1 MARSKQSDEK
11 AKQINELGK
20 MAPHEIEMEKEVLG
34 AILIDPE
41 SIGKAIEILPE
52 QAFYRDAH
60 RKIYQGMI
68 SLYENNEPVDI
79 NTLSQELIKMKEGVR
94 GGEKG
99 KNWLELA
106 GGMSYLAE
114 LSTTVPSAANLEA
127 HLKIIRDLYVYRY
140 TIASC
145 NEIANL
151 AYQREMRA
159 GELLDHAEA
168 EFFKISQQSISDGYK
183 RINPLVHSA
192 IESIDK
198 LIHHKTDIEGVTG
211 VPSSLKELDNILA
224 GFQPSDLIVLAGRPA
239 MGKTA
244 FALNIIRNVTVKYN
258 IPAAFFSLEMGSH
271 QLVTRLISAETE
283 IKMQKLRTGRITE
296 NEFVMLAQK
305 LDGLS
310 HAPLYID
317 DTPGLNVLTLR
328 SRARRLKKEAD
339 IKLLIVDYLQ
349 LMEGPRA
356 ESRQIEIT
364 MISRALKILA
374 KELDIPV
381 IALSQLSRAVE
392 SRTDKKPQLSD
403 LRESGAIEQDADI
416 VMFVYRPEYYG
427 FEYFPG
433 DKQEP
438 TLNKMQ
444 ILIEKHRNGP
454 TGDTILNF
462 HKEYGRITNPDHV
475 GRMEPVGS

>member
-1 MARSKQSDEK
+1 MAKSKRDNSK
-11 AKQINELGK
+11 IKKINELGK
-20 MAPHEIEMEKEVLG
+20 MAPHETELEKEVLG

-60 RKIYQGMI
+60 RKIYLGMI

-79 NTLSQELIKMKEGVR
+79 NTLSQELIKMKDGNIR
-94 GGEKG
+94 NGENG
-99 KNWLELA
+99 KNWLEMV
-106 GGMSYLAE
+106 GGVAYLAE

-151 AYQREMRA
+151 AYQRELRA

-168 EFFKISQQSISDGYK
+168 EFFKISQRSISDGYK
-183 RINPLVHSA
+183 KINPLIHEN
-192 IESIDK
+192 IESLDK
-198 LIHHKTDIEGVTG
+198 LIHRKTDIEGVTG
-211 VPSSLKELDNILA
+211 VQSGFTELDSIMA
-224 GFQPSDLIVLAGRPA
+224 GFQPSDLIIIAGRPA

-258 IPAAFFSLEMGSH
+258 IPAAFFSLEMGAN

-283 IKMQKLRTGRITE
+283 IKMQKLRTGNISE

-328 SRARRLKKEAD
+328 SRARRLKKEAN
-339 IKLLIVDYLQ
+339 IKMLIVDYLQ

-364 MISRALKILA
+364 MISRALKILS

-381 IALSQLSRAVE
+381 VALSQLSRAVE
-392 SRTDKKPQLSD
+392 SRTDKKP
-403 LRESGAIEQDADI
+403 
-416 VMFVYRPEYYG
+416 
-427 FEYFPG
+427 
-433 DKQEP
+433 
-438 TLNKMQ
+438 
-444 ILIEKHRNGP
+444 
-454 TGDTILNF
+454 
-462 HKEYGRITNPDHV
+462 
-475 GRMEPVGS
+475 